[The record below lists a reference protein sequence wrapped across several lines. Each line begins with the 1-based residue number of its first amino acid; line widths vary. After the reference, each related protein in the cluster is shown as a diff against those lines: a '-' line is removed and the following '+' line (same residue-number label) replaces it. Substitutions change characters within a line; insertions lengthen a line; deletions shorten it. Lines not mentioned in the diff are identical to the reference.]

1 MGLAMRALGTMANA
15 YYQRKTGDQIVD
27 SSVLRDICGDANIIL
42 NVPEANAVSVTIAD
56 GTTKRT
62 FNHGAAVLT
71 VQGPRGAT
79 QLTIHDVLV
88 LPGMAMSLFMV

>member
-1 MGLAMRALGTMANA
+1 MANA

-27 SSVLRDICGDANIIL
+27 SSVPRDICGDANIL

-56 GTTKRT
+56 GTIKRT